1 MDFDKE
7 IVENESNNEAEEQA
21 IVDEPAN
28 EQIFEPQSK
37 PACKKKRGG
46 FIKSVL
52 CNLGLLLTGAL
63 IALLLVPNA
72 LSMYLSN
79 DGAFSKLVALQS
91 VVKNYYVDAD
101 EVDEAVLNDMM
112 ATGYIYGLG
121 DPYSAY
127 LNEETYSSILYSNE
141 GGTSGVGVTVVF
153 DPEVSGMFVVRVS
166 EESPVAQ
173 AGLQRKDYIVAVD
186 GVAVTAENYNESVEN
201 IRGEAGTDV
210 TLTVLRDKETF
221 DVTVTRADFTA
232 TSVYSRMI
240 GNVCYIEITDFNT
253 ATTEQFR
260 AALDQAVAGGATGLI
275 FDLRDNTGGLVDVT
289 SDMLDML
296 LPKGEIGYAVY
307 NGEKR
312 VSLAK
317 SDAKELDLPMAVL
330 TNGSTASA
338 SEYFASALRDYDK
351 AALIGEKTFGK
362 GIMQSTMP
370 LGDGSAVRVTVAKF
384 YTKSGTEFHGIGLSP
399 DKEITLDESVTSR
412 FLLADEEEPVIQAAL
427 EYLKGVK

>member
-1 MDFDKE
+1 MDDNYEQFENCPE
-7 IVENESNNEAEEQA
+7 IEAE
-21 IVDEPAN
+21 V
-28 EQIFEPQSK
+28 
-37 PACKKKRGG
+37 KKKRRIG

-52 CNLGLLLTGAL
+52 GKLGLLLTGAL
-63 IALLLVPNA
+63 IALLIVPNA

-79 DGAFSKLVALQS
+79 DSAYGKLVALQN
-91 VVKNYYVDAD
+91 VVRRFYVDAD
-101 EVDEAVLNDMM
+101 EVDESELNDMM

-153 DPEVSGMFVVRVS
+153 DPEASAIYVVRVS
-166 EESPVAQ
+166 EESPAAQ
-173 AGLQRKDYIVAVD
+173 AGLQEKDRITAVD
-186 GVAVTAENYNESVEN
+186 SVAVTQENYDQSVNN
-201 IRGEAGTDV
+201 IRGESGTDV
-210 TLTVLRDKETF
+210 ILTVLRDGETF
-221 DVTVTRADFTA
+221 DVTVTRGDFTA

-240 GNVCYIEITDFNT
+240 GTVCLIEITDFNT
-253 ATTEQFR
+253 ATTDQFK
-260 AALDQAVAGGATGLI
+260 AALDEAVASGATGLI
-275 FDLRDNTGGLVDVT
+275 FDLRGNTGGLVDVT

-307 NGEKR
+307 NGGKR

-317 SDAKELDLPMAVL
+317 SDAKEIDLPMAVL
-330 TNGSTASA
+330 TDGDTASA
-338 SEYFASALRDYDK
+338 SEYFALALRDYEK

-384 YTKSGTEFHGIGLSP
+384 YTKSGTEFHGVGLAP
-399 DKEITLDESVTSR
+399 DREVKIDQSTSSR
-412 FLLADEEEPVIQAAL
+412 FLLDDSDEPVIQAAID
-427 EYLKGVK
+427 YLNSVK

>member
-1 MDFDKE
+1 MDSDKE
-7 IVENESNNEAEEQA
+7 LFENEPNGEAEVQA
-21 IVDEPAN
+21 VVDEPAD
-28 EQIFEPQSK
+28 ERIFEPQGK
-37 PACKKKRGG
+37 PASKKKGVG
-46 FIKSVL
+46 FIRSVL

-72 LSMYLSN
+72 LSMYLS
-79 DGAFSKLVALQS
+79 DDSAFSKLAALQS

-101 EVDEAVLNDMM
+101 EVDESVLNDMM
-112 ATGYIYGLG
+112 ATGYLYGLG

-127 LNEETYSSILYSNE
+127 LDEETYSSILYSNE
-141 GGTSGVGVTVVF
+141 GGTSGVGITVVF
-153 DPEVSGMFVVRVS
+153 DPEVCGMFVIRVS

-173 AGLQRKDYIVAVD
+173 AGVQRNDYIVGVD
-186 GVAVTAENYNESVEN
+186 GVAVTADNYNESAEN
-201 IRGEAGTDV
+201 IRGETGTDV
-210 TLTVLRDKETF
+210 TLTVLRDGNTF

-240 GNVCYIEITDFNT
+240 GTVCYIEITDFNS
-253 ATTEQFR
+253 ATTEQFK
-260 AALDQAVAGGATGLI
+260 AALDQAVADGATGLI

-289 SDMLDML
+289 SEMLDML

-307 NGEKR
+307 NGGKR

-317 SDAKELDLPMAVL
+317 SDADEIDLPMAVL

-351 AALIGEKTFGK
+351 AVLIGEKTFGK

-384 YTKSGTEFHGIGLSP
+384 YTKSGTEFHGVGLSP
-399 DKEITLDESVTSR
+399 DKEVVLDEAVVSR
-412 FLLADEEEPVIQAAL
+412 FLLADGEEPVIQAAI
-427 EYLKGVK
+427 EYLNGAE

>member
-7 IVENESNNEAEEQA
+7 IVENETNNEAEEQA
-21 IVDEPAN
+21 IVDEPAD

-37 PACKKKRGG
+37 PTCKKKRGG

-72 LSMYLSN
+72 LSMYLTN

-153 DPEVSGMFVVRVS
+153 DPEASAIYVVRVS
-166 EESPVAQ
+166 EESPAAQ
-173 AGLQRKDYIVAVD
+173 AGLQSKDRITAVD
-186 GVAVTAENYNESVEN
+186 SAAVTAENYDQSVNN
-201 IRGEAGTDV
+201 IRGESGTDV
-210 TLTVLRDKETF
+210 TLTVLRDSETF
-221 DVTVTRADFTA
+221 DVTVTRGDFTA

-240 GNVCYIEITDFNT
+240 GTVCLIEITDFNT
-253 ATTEQFR
+253 ATTDQFK
-260 AALDQAVAGGATGLI
+260 AALDEAVASGATGLI
-275 FDLRDNTGGLVDVT
+275 FDLRGNTGGLVDVT

-307 NGEKR
+307 NGGKR

-317 SDAKELDLPMAVL
+317 SDAKEIDLPMAVL
-330 TNGSTASA
+330 TDGDTASA
-338 SEYFASALRDYDK
+338 SEYFALALRDYEK

-384 YTKSGTEFHGIGLSP
+384 YTKSGTEFHGVGLAP
-399 DKEITLDESVTSR
+399 DREVKIDQSTSSR
-412 FLLADEEEPVIQAAL
+412 FLLDDSDEPVIQAAID
-427 EYLKGVK
+427 YLNSVK

>member
-1 MDFDKE
+1 MDDNHEQFENCPE
-7 IVENESNNEAEEQA
+7 IEAE
-21 IVDEPAN
+21 V
-28 EQIFEPQSK
+28 
-37 PACKKKRGG
+37 KKKRRIG

-52 CNLGLLLTGAL
+52 GKLGLLLTGAL
-63 IALLLVPNA
+63 IALLIVPNA

-79 DGAFSKLVALQS
+79 DSAYGKLVALQN
-91 VVKNYYVDAD
+91 VVRRFYVDAD
-101 EVDEAVLNDMM
+101 EVDETVLNDMM

-153 DPEVSGMFVVRVS
+153 DPETSAIYVVRVS
-166 EESPVAQ
+166 EESPAAQ
-173 AGLQRKDYIVAVD
+173 AGLQSKDRITAVD
-186 GVAVTAENYNESVEN
+186 SVTVTAENYDQSVNN
-201 IRGEAGTDV
+201 IRGESGTDV
-210 TLTVLRDKETF
+210 TLTVLRDGETF
-221 DVTVTRADFTA
+221 DVTVTRGDFTS

-240 GNVCYIEITDFNT
+240 GTVCLIEITDFNT
-253 ATTEQFR
+253 ATTDQFKT
-260 AALDQAVAGGATGLI
+260 ALDEAVASGATGLI
-275 FDLRDNTGGLVDVT
+275 FDLRGNTGGLVDVT

-307 NGEKR
+307 NGGKR

-317 SDAKELDLPMAVL
+317 SDAKEIDLPMAVL
-330 TNGSTASA
+330 TDGDTASA
-338 SEYFASALRDYDK
+338 SEYFALALRDYEK

-384 YTKSGTEFHGIGLSP
+384 YTKSGTEFHGVGLAP
-399 DKEITLDESVTSR
+399 DREVKIDQSTSSR
-412 FLLADEEEPVIQAAL
+412 FLLDDSDEPVIQAAID
-427 EYLKGVK
+427 YLNSVK

>member
-1 MDFDKE
+1 MDDNYEQFENCPE
-7 IVENESNNEAEEQA
+7 IEAE
-21 IVDEPAN
+21 V
-28 EQIFEPQSK
+28 
-37 PACKKKRGG
+37 KKKRRIG

-52 CNLGLLLTGAL
+52 GKLGLLLTGAL
-63 IALLLVPNA
+63 IALLIVPNA

-79 DGAFSKLVALQS
+79 DSAYGKLVALQN
-91 VVKNYYVDAD
+91 VVRRFYVDAD
-101 EVDEAVLNDMM
+101 EVDETELNDMM

-153 DPEVSGMFVVRVS
+153 DPEASAIYVVRVS
-166 EESPVAQ
+166 EESPAAQ
-173 AGLQRKDYIVAVD
+173 AGLQEKDRITAVD
-186 GVAVTAENYNESVEN
+186 SVAVTQENYDQSVNN
-201 IRGEAGTDV
+201 IRGESGTDV
-210 TLTVLRDKETF
+210 ILTVLRDGETF
-221 DVTVTRADFTA
+221 DVTVTRGDFTA

-240 GNVCYIEITDFNT
+240 GTVCLIEITDFNT
-253 ATTEQFR
+253 ATTDQFK
-260 AALDQAVAGGATGLI
+260 AALDEAVASGATGLI
-275 FDLRDNTGGLVDVT
+275 FDLRGNTGGLVDVT

-307 NGEKR
+307 NGGKR

-317 SDAKELDLPMAVL
+317 SDAKEIDLPMAVL
-330 TNGSTASA
+330 TDGDTASA
-338 SEYFASALRDYDK
+338 SEYFALALRDYEK

-384 YTKSGTEFHGIGLSP
+384 YTKSGTEFHGVGLAP
-399 DKEITLDESVTSR
+399 DREVKIDQSTSSR
-412 FLLADEEEPVIQAAL
+412 FLLDDSDEPVIQAAID
-427 EYLKGVK
+427 YLNSVK

>member
-7 IVENESNNEAEEQA
+7 IVQNEPNNETEEQA
-21 IVDEPAN
+21 LIDEPAD
-28 EQIFEPQSK
+28 ERIFEPEEK
-37 PACKKKRGG
+37 PIRKRKGIG
-46 FIKSVL
+46 FVKSVL

-79 DGAFSKLVALQS
+79 DSAYSKLSALQS
-91 VVKNYYVDAD
+91 VVRNFYVDAD
-101 EVDEAVLNDMM
+101 EVDEALLNDMM

-121 DPYSAY
+121 DPYAAY

-153 DPEVSGMFVVRVS
+153 DPDASAIYVVRVS
-166 EESPVAQ
+166 EESPAAQ
-173 AGLQRKDYIVAVD
+173 AGLQHNDRILAVG
-186 GVAVTAENYNESVEN
+186 GVAVTQENYNDSVNN
-201 IRGEAGTDV
+201 IRGETGTDV
-210 TLTVLRDKETF
+210 TLTVLRDGETF
-221 DVTVTRADFTA
+221 DVAVTRGDFTA

-240 GNVCYIEITDFNT
+240 GSVCLIEITDFNT
-253 ATTEQFR
+253 ATTEQFK
-260 AALDQAVAGGATGLI
+260 AALDEAIASGATGLI
-275 FDLRDNTGGLVDVT
+275 FDLRGNTGGLVDVT

-307 NGEKR
+307 NGGKR

-317 SDAKELDLPMAVL
+317 SDAKEIDLPMAVL
-330 TNGSTASA
+330 TDGDTASA
-338 SEYFASALRDYDK
+338 SEYFALALRDYEK

-384 YTKSGTEFHGIGLSP
+384 YTKSGTEFHGVGLLP
-399 DKEITLDESVTSR
+399 DKEVKIDQSTASR
-412 FLLADEEEPVIQAAL
+412 FLLADSDEPVIQAAI
-427 EYLKGVK
+427 EYLNGQK